1 MSGAAWSALS
11 SPEQWPPLAAAL
23 LAYAR
28 PRRWFRAK
36 GREPRGARLR
46 ELIPLD
52 DANLLTL
59 LEIDFAAGE
68 TELYAIPLAS
78 LEEAALRRLA
88 GANAGPAV
96 DVIAQVPG
104 PAQGPEKDRA
114 DGGPHVLVDGL
125 LVPGQAADALLNL
138 LRSGGQLRGR
148 MGGALVAQAL
158 PGLSALEMV
167 TLPASKIPRIEQTN
181 SIAIFGDRVL
191 LKVYRQLTAGPNPE
205 LEIGELLN
213 SRCDPPCTAR
223 VLGALTYQAA
233 DGATSSVALA
243 HEYLANDGDAFS
255 FMLDELRGYF
265 DRVSALPAPA
275 PGSAPDPV
283 AASALASF
291 ERLAARLGQR
301 TGELHRA
308 LASAPPEQ
316 RDFAPEPLAADDR
329 AALAARAEA
338 MLRDQ
343 LDALS
348 AALPRLTPAARAL
361 AERLLAPRARQA
373 ISRRLNEFRDRALNV
388 VKTRTHG
395 DLHLGQV
402 LVRGQDDFVIID
414 FEGEPA
420 RPLAERRAKGSPLR
434 DVMGMVRSF
443 GYAPEVL
450 LRDPSFTSPGTS
462 AGTSVDGRDVQRLQP
477 WAELWKTRMT
487 SAYLR
492 AYLDTVA
499 AAPFVPAAP
508 EDLAVMTT
516 FYELE
521 KVIYEIGYEVNNRPD
536 WVEIP
541 LRGLAALVP

>member
-1 MSGAAWSALS
+1 MSGTGWKALS
-11 SPEQWPPLAAAL
+11 SPERWPPLAAAL

-46 ELIPLD
+46 DLIPLD
-52 DANLLTL
+52 DANALTL

-78 LEEAALRRLA
+78 LEAGALRRL
-88 GANAGPAV
+88 GDGGAGPALE
-96 DVIAQVPG
+96 VIGQD
-104 PAQGPEKDRA
+104 QGQEQGQDDDRE
-114 DGGPHVLVDGL
+114 DGGARVLVDGL
-125 LVPGQAADALLNL
+125 LVPGQAADALLKL
-138 LRSGGQLRGR
+138 LRGGSRLGGR
-148 MGGALVAQAL
+148 MGGALVAQRL
-158 PGLSALEMV
+158 PALSALEGAA
-167 TLPASKIPRIEQTN
+167 LPAAKIPRVEQTN
-181 SIAIFGDRVL
+181 SIAIFGERVL

-205 LEIGELLN
+205 LEVGQFLN

-223 VLGALTYQAA
+223 VLGALTYQGA
-233 DGATSSVALA
+233 DGTTASVALA
-243 HEYLANDGDAFS
+243 HEYLANEGDAFS
-255 FMLDELRGYF
+255 FMLDKLRGFF
-265 DRVSALPAPA
+265 DRVSTLPPSAPA
-275 PGSAPDPV
+275 PDPGAV
-283 AASALASF
+283 AALSVF
-291 ERLAARLGQR
+291 DPLAARLGQR

-308 LASAPPEQ
+308 LASAPPEEP
-316 RDFAPEPLAADDR
+316 DFAPEPLAAGDR
-329 AALAARAEA
+329 AALAARADA

-361 AERLLAPRARQA
+361 AERLLAPPARQA
-373 ISRRLNEFRDRALNV
+373 ISGRLNEFRDRPLTV

-402 LVRGQDDFVIID
+402 LVRGDDDFVIID

-443 GYAPEVL
+443 DYAPEVL
-450 LRDPSFTSPGTS
+450 LRDPSFMN
-462 AGTSVDGRDVQRLQP
+462 AGVRDGDRLQA
-477 WAELWKTRMT
+477 WADLWKKRVTATYR
-487 SAYLR
+487 R
-492 AYLDTVA
+492 AYLDTVGA
-499 AAPFVPAAP
+499 VPFLPAAH

-516 FYELE
+516 VYELE

-541 LRGLAALVP
+541 LRGLTALVP